1 MTNSNKK
8 NVMAP
13 LLFSVIAIAMIT
25 MTATTAVYAVPI
37 LKIKH
42 PTSNALLHAHKAI
55 IISGTSAPSNATRT
69 KCTVQIALDGQ
80 GFNQTTALGKAGAFT
95 VWQKTLTPQE
105 PGKHTVE
112 AQLVCAAPGTNK
124 INYVKH
130 TTLNFTATSGPLPA
144 KPLKPGE
151 VAKAG
156 KAEIGGT
163 MPGTTTST
171 TTSATKAPA
180 AAAKPPGV
188 P

>member
-1 MTNSNKK
+1 MITAVLS
-8 NVMAP
+8 
-13 LLFSVIAIAMIT
+13 IAAVAMIT
-25 MTATTAVYAVPI
+25 AMAVSNVYGVPV

-55 IISGTSAPSNATRT
+55 IVSGTSAPSNATRT
-69 KCTVQIALDGQ
+69 KCTVQLALDGQ
-80 GFNQTTALGKAGAFT
+80 GFNQTTAMGKAGAFT

-105 PGKHTVE
+105 AGKHTIE
-112 AQLVCAAPGTNK
+112 AQLICAAPGTDK

-144 KPLKPGE
+144 KPLPPGA

-156 KAEIGGT
+156 SAVVGGT
-163 MPGTTTST
+163 IPPAFTMHG
-171 TTSATKAPA
+171 PA
-180 AAAKPPGV
+180 AASAKTPAAAKAAAPAAKPPTV